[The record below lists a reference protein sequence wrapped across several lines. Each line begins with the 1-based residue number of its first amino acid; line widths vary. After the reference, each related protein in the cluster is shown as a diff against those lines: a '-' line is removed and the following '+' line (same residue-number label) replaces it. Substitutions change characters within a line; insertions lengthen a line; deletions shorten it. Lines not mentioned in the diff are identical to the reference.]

1 MQKNSAGRTGLVRIG
16 AGIAVVALSL
26 SACSSSKKPATVTP
40 PAKGVSANDV
50 NKGTATPG
58 GKAVYDME
66 KQIDDFNILDADGST
81 DVSANF
87 FNALLPS
94 AYVAMPDYS
103 VAMNK
108 DLLVS
113 GDLTSS
119 KPETLVY
126 KINPKAVW
134 NDGTPIT
141 ATDFIYT
148 WIVQSGVDANITA
161 ASTTG
166 YQNIKSVTGTDD
178 GKTVTVVFK
187 DDDGDTKNSF
197 PDWKALFSPILPSH
211 VAAKA
216 GWDAKMTTPPKE
228 DKGLED
234 SWTAFSKTMPAWS
247 GGPFQIDPANSNPDG
262 TKLTII
268 PNPKWYGTK
277 ANLDQITFVYVKD
290 ATQEPTALANGE
302 ADVIYPQPQTGLVN
316 TIKQL
321 DKTKFGYQ
329 ISKGLTWE
337 HLDFNLL
344 NSFLGGKTQE
354 EQQAPDKLAIRTA
367 MFTAVNRTALI
378 AKTIGLFDPSTKPLN
393 SRMLMEGQ
401 PGYADNV
408 TASGLGSGD
417 SAKAAKILT
426 DAGYTGATP
435 GGTLTTKDG
444 KAVPTFTLRYT
455 QGNALRQT
463 ECELIQTDM
472 AKIGI
477 KIDVQPTDSLGKTLT
492 QKDATHLYDIILFGF
507 VNTTFPNSSVG
518 PLFISNAKQEIG
530 SVVGANYG
538 FYTNKDVDKWLTE
551 AGTTLD
557 GPTAIAD
564 MNKADV
570 QISKDAYTLPLF
582 QKDTMIA
589 FKASLVNVRD
599 NATAQGPAYNIGEW
613 GLKAATAS

>member
-321 DKTKFGYQ
+321 DKTKFGETE
-329 ISKGLTWE
+329 K
-337 HLDFNLL
+337 LL
-344 NSFLGGKTQE
+344 AEIEK
-354 EQQAPDKLAIRTA
+354 AADKLSKSPPAEKDK
-367 MFTAVNRTALI
+367 ALVE
-378 AKTIGLFDPSTKPLN
+378 LN
-393 SRMLMEGQ
+393 KLTDALKDRQ
-401 PGYADNV
+401 KQ
-408 TASGLGSGD
+408 LGSTAAINKQLQQLKEMSSQGPADDFAKDLAKGD
-417 SAKAAKILT
+417 FAKAAEDVKKLQEKLA
-426 DAGYTGATP
+426 AG
-435 GGTLTTKDG
+435 K
-444 KAVPTFTLRYT
+444 
-455 QGNALRQT
+455 
-463 ECELIQTDM
+463 M
-472 AKIGI
+472 
-477 KIDVQPTDSLGKTLT
+477 
-492 QKDATHLYDIILFGF
+492 
-507 VNTTFPNSSVG
+507 
-518 PLFISNAKQEIG
+518 
-530 SVVGANYG
+530 
-538 FYTNKDVDKWLTE
+538 TE
-551 AGTTLD
+551 AEKKALQDQMAEMKQQLEKLANMEDPRRSWTT
-557 GPTAIAD
+557 PT
-564 MNKADV
+564 
-570 QISKDAYTLPLF
+570 
-582 QKDTMIA
+582 
-589 FKASLVNVRD
+589 R
-599 NATAQGPAYNIGEW
+599 TAG
-613 GLKAATAS
+613 